1 MHKEGHRGLYASIL
15 LGFHRELR
23 QLLPVPLQEFLVD
36 VAVGVVAHLADL
48 LAAELDHDAGALVH
62 DVLGG
67 ALEPRALADL
77 DDHSLVGLVPVA
89 PHVLITPIG
98 GAQAGL
104 AVPQCVQHRLAAAPL
119 APDARRA
126 RHPIHDVVGEVAPD
140 LVALAGEQRLLI
152 GLRDLHAA
160 AHTSTSSGITRGFA
174 LRPARSIG
182 FSIMPIIALSRSR
195 IFQKSTARST
205 SSRDA
210 SRSASLAFTCRTLFC
225 MSSASQPRE
234 WAMNGNGGNT
244 NPSSDQNVSMP
255 PATAWMLSW
264 PPVMMNAATLFLIST
279 LSWIVIWFCTQF
291 SRSIIL

>member
-1 MHKEGHRGLYASIL
+1 MPTERHRGLYASTP
-15 LGFHRELR
+15 LGFPRELR

-48 LAAELDHDAGALVH
+48 LAAELDHDAGALIH

-77 DDHSLVGLVPVA
+77 DDHPLVGVVPVA
-89 PHVLITPIG
+89 PHVLRAPIG

-104 AVPQCVQHRLAAAPL
+104 AVPQCIQHRFAAAPL

-126 RHPIHDVVGEVAPD
+126 RHPVHDVVGEVAPD
-140 LVALAGEQRLLI
+140 FVALAGEQRLLI

-160 AHTSTSSGITRGFA
+160 AHTSTSSGITSGLA

-195 IFQKSTARST
+195 IFQKSTARSS

-234 WAMNGNGGNT
+234 CAMNGKGGNR
-244 NPSSDQNVSMP
+244 NPNSDQNVNML
-255 PATAWMLSW
+255 PATAWMLS
-264 PPVMMNAATLFLIST
+264 
-279 LSWIVIWFCTQF
+279 
-291 SRSIIL
+291 